1 VSTQITSEWEF
12 HLSNTTSSLLDL
24 IRSLSAQAVLF
35 GHCISFLG
43 ILPWL
48 EPPLT
53 PYMQNLAVVIF
64 FLLSGFLIPYTV
76 VRNRARGGYSWRHF
90 FIDRFARI
98 YSGYIPGLL
107 VIFLLDFTDLTLC
120 PSGYKYH
127 NAWGAGTF
135 LANVFMLQDNP
146 FMEWAARS
154 THAIVSW
161 IPSFTS
167 FGSGRPLW
175 TLAIEWWIYLF
186 FGWVALG
193 TDTLQKKPLRFV
205 VVLIFV
211 AWVPVFNALGGRG
224 NGLMWVWLAGTAIFE
239 ILRKGPLP
247 VVWQRYSLVI
257 AGLFVIFAACRFWM
271 IHQEYDVIL
280 ALLLA
285 VSLYFTIAWTQVTA
299 FNFPVVMQ
307 RVIRITAGY
316 SLTLYVI
323 HYSLAVF
330 LIPRL
335 KWINPYA
342 ALIVVFLICNI
353 ALLLLALPTEMR
365 HKKLALRLK
374 SLFA

>member
-1 VSTQITSEWEF
+1 MDI
-12 HLSNTTSSLLDL
+12 
-24 IRSLSAQAVLF
+24 IRSLSAQAVLL

-43 ILPWL
+43 VLTWL
-48 EPPLT
+48 KPPRL
-53 PYMQNLAVVIF
+53 PYMENLAVVFF

-120 PSGYKYH
+120 PAGYKYH

-146 FMEWAARS
+146 FMQWTARS
-154 THAIVSW
+154 THSVLSW

-175 TLAIEWWIYLF
+175 TVAIEWWIYLF

-193 TDTLQKKPLRFV
+193 TDTLKKRPLRFAG
-205 VVLIFV
+205 VLILV
-211 AWVPVFNALGGRG
+211 ACVPVFNTIGGRG
-224 NGLMWVWLAGTAIFE
+224 NGLMWVWLAGAAIFE
-239 ILRKGPLP
+239 IMRKGPLP
-247 VVWQRYSLVI
+247 IIWQRYSLVI
-257 AGLFVIFAACRFWM
+257 AGFFVILAACRFRM

-285 VSLYFTIAWTQVTA
+285 ISLYFTIAWAQVTT
-299 FNFPVVMQ
+299 FTFPLGMQ
-307 RVIRITAGY
+307 RVIRLTAGY

-342 ALIVVFLICNI
+342 ALIVVFLISNI
-353 ALLLLALPTEMR
+353 VSLLLALPTEMR
-365 HKKLALRLK
+365 HKQLALKFK